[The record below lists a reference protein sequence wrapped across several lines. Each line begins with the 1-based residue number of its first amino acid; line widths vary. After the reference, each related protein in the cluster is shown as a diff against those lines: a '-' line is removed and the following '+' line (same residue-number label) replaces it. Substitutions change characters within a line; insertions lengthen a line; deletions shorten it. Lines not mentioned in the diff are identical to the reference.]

1 MTQLT
6 VEIHGTGTHNRGAEM
21 MAIAVADRLRRSL
34 DDLRLVVPHWFGSL
48 EDRAK
53 HGFLTTPEFIG
64 GGRSR
69 IASLALRYAD
79 PRVREKLGLVNPDEI
94 DVVLDASGF
103 IYSDQWNAKPARNLY
118 RKVQGRARRRARLI
132 LLPQAMGPFE
142 VPEVAE
148 ASRRLFERADLVF
161 ARDRES
167 MQHLEKLGVDTPTAL
182 SPDFTM
188 EVAPRASP
196 DIELPERFSAI
207 VPNFRMVDKG
217 VGAEEYLHFLAH
229 TVTRLRERELNPLVL
244 LHDANRDHE
253 VVDRLTLEEPL
264 RVVTHEDPR
273 VLKWILSR
281 AWIVVG
287 SRFHG
292 LVGALSQGV
301 PTIAAGWSHKYP
313 ELFADFGVPEYVL
326 DDIEATDRLDR
337 LLDGLG
343 EPSHRDAVVR
353 TLEGHAERLKQES
366 SRMWDRVVA
375 LCREA

>member
-118 RKVQGRARRRARLI
+118 RKIQGRARRRARLI

-217 VGAEEYLHFLAH
+217 V
-229 TVTRLRERELNPLVL
+229 
-244 LHDANRDHE
+244 
-253 VVDRLTLEEPL
+253 EEPL

-375 LCREA
+375 LCRET